1 MIRHQIKM
9 FFLNSRQFLGA
20 LFLFAYLG
28 FNCSG
33 SAEMTVEE
41 YANIQQGFIAPHDT
55 NVVWCYYYWMNDD
68 ISMEGV
74 TKDLEAMKEF
84 GIGGLFV
91 GNINRV
97 GKTGPVP
104 LFSDRWWD
112 ITVHTVNEA
121 HRLGMDIGFFNCPGW
136 SQSGG
141 PWVDYDRS
149 MRHKVYSELRV
160 EGGTLVQ
167 ALLERPADEFQDTYV
182 LAFSSIEAEDMQLT
196 NVNAQ
201 VSVTPAVANP
211 RHLLDGDTSTNTLFE
226 ISPGRS
232 YTITIQA
239 EDAITIR
246 SLLLYPA
253 KFALRCHVELQAKNN
268 GLFEAV
274 HAFDFD
280 RSNFMVSVGPV
291 IYGPV
296 AVAVPETVSDEFRL
310 VISDIHSPHSRAGF
324 SLIELKGA
332 QVFEKFIEKTLGK
345 MHPTPYPA
353 FDSYLWDT
361 QQEVDDESLLVGEV
375 LNISEYMDE
384 HGMLNWDAPEGNWTI
399 IRMGMTPTGTEN
411 TPASPL
417 GTGYEIDKASAEI
430 ARFHFEQFIGEI
442 LRRIPEE
449 SLPAFKY
456 VIADSYEQG
465 PQNWTDDFTARFKD
479 KYGYDPV
486 RFLPVFSGRI
496 VGSAEES
503 ERFLWD
509 LRRGMADDIA
519 YEYVGGLRQV
529 SNEHNLKLWL
539 ENYGHWGFPAEFL
552 MYGGQSDLVA
562 GEYWNEGHLGDI
574 ECKAASSAAH
584 IYGKPL
590 VSAEAYT
597 SGWHAYR
604 RHPATLKKRGDWSL
618 TEGINHHVMHV
629 YIQQPD
635 DLRIPGIN
643 EEFGTEF
650 NRHNTWYELGTA
662 WIDYLRR
669 CQQLLQKGLYV
680 ADVCYFIGE
689 DVPKMTGT
697 NDPELPAGY
706 SFDFINAEVIVN
718 NMFIE
723 DGRLMLPHGTN
734 YGLVVLPKIKT
745 MRPEVLAKLEML
757 VKQGG
762 AILGPKPNRSPSLQ
776 NYPEGDMLVREMA
789 DRMWDGTYVDGKLV
803 HRYGQGFVMDGLD
816 VQEALDILNIA
827 QDLDLGADIPVLWTH
842 RTLPGMDIYFL
853 TNQGDESVEF
863 QPSFRIKGK
872 KPQLWDAVTGEI
884 RQLNEYTVKD
894 GRIVV
899 PMKMYPLQ
907 SWFVVFTNNV
917 NETTAKGFEKNF
929 PQRHT
934 IARVDNE
941 WTIDFTNKDIGPAAP
956 MRVSQLFDWTKSEN
970 DQIRYYSGT
979 AIYRTTFTME
989 DLPDG
994 GKFILNLGDVGVM
1007 ARATLNGQ
1015 QVGTTWISPFL
1026 IPMGDLLL
1034 EGENTLELEV
1044 VNTWRNRLAKDA
1056 ALPEDQ
1062 RHTWVFYSDVRVGED
1077 LEPSG
1082 LKGPV
1087 SIEWMR

>member
-1 MIRHQIKM
+1 MKRHQIKKKLLKSQL
-9 FFLNSRQFLGA
+9 FFVLLMMS
-20 LFLFAYLG
+20 AYLG

-33 SAEMTVEE
+33 TAVMTSDE
-41 YANIQQGFIAPHDT
+41 YANIQQGFVTPHDT

-74 TKDLEAMKEF
+74 TKDLEAMKAF

-104 LFSDRWWD
+104 LFSDKWWE

-121 HRLGMDIGFFNCPGW
+121 HRLGIDVGFFNCPGW

-141 PWVDYDRS
+141 PWVGYDRA
-149 MRHKVYSELRV
+149 MRHKVFSELTV
-160 EGGTLVQ
+160 EGGKPVRAQ
-167 ALLERPADEFQDTYV
+167 LERPADEFQDTYV
-182 LAFSSIEAEDMQLT
+182 LAFPRIEAEEQLLT
-196 NVNAQ
+196 NANAR
-201 VSVTPAVANP
+201 VSVSPAIANP
-211 RHLLDGDTSTNTLFE
+211 HHLLDGNTRTASLFD
-226 ISPGRS
+226 IARGRS

-239 EDAITIR
+239 NEPLTVR
-246 SLLLYPA
+246 SLLLYPTEIP
-253 KFALRCHVELQAKNN
+253 FRCHVEVQAMKNGEFN
-268 GLFEAV
+268 AV
-274 HAFDFD
+274 HEFYFD
-280 RSNFMVSVGPV
+280 RSNFMVNVGPV

-296 AVAVPETVSDEFRL
+296 AVAVPETVSKEFRL
-310 VISDIHSPHSRAGF
+310 VVSQMHSPQPRSGF

-332 QVFEKFIEKTLGK
+332 QVFENFIEKTLGK
-345 MHPTPYPA
+345 MHPTPLPNY
-353 FDSYLWDT
+353 DSYLWET
-361 QQEVDDESLLVGEV
+361 QPAVEDKSLLIGEV

-384 HGMLNWDAPEGNWTI
+384 NGWLNWDAPEGNWTI
-399 IRMGMTPTGTEN
+399 LRMGMTPTGTEN
-411 TPASPL
+411 SPASPL
-417 GTGYEIDKASAEI
+417 GKGYEIDKASAEI

-442 LRRIPEE
+442 LSRIPEE

-456 VIADSYEQG
+456 VIADSYEMG
-465 PQNWTDDFTARFKD
+465 PQNWTDGFTERFQEKFE
-479 KYGYDPV
+479 YDPV

-509 LRRGMADDIA
+509 LRRGIADDIA
-519 YEYVGGLRQV
+519 YEYVGGLRQI

-584 IYGKPL
+584 IYGKYL

-635 DLRIPGIN
+635 DKRIPGIN

-650 NRHNTWYELGTA
+650 NRHNTWYDLGAA

-689 DVPKMTGT
+689 DVPKMTGNT
-697 NDPELPAGY
+697 DPELPAGY
-706 SFDFINAEVIVN
+706 SYDFINAEVIVN
-718 NMFIE
+718 DMFV
-723 DGRLMLPHGTN
+723 DNGRLMLPHGTN
-734 YGLVVLPKIKT
+734 YGLMVLPQLET
-745 MRPEVLAKLEML
+745 MRPEVLAKIERL

-762 AILGPKPNRSPSLQ
+762 AILGPKPNQSPSLQ
-776 NYPEGDMLVREMA
+776 NFPQSDELVKKMA
-789 DRMWDGTYVDGKLV
+789 GKMWNGTYVGGKMV
-803 HRYGQGFVMDGLD
+803 HRYGRGYVMDGLD
-816 VQEALDILNIA
+816 VQEAMDILGLA
-827 QDLDLGADIPVLWTH
+827 ADLDLGADIPVLWTH

-853 TNQGDESVEF
+853 TNQGNEVVEF
-863 QPSFRIKGK
+863 NPSFRIQGK

-884 RQLNEYTVKD
+884 RQLNEYSVKD
-894 GRIVV
+894 EHIVV
-899 PMKMYPLQ
+899 PMKMHPLQ
-907 SWFVVFTNNV
+907 SWFVVFADRT
-917 NETTAKGFEKNF
+917 NETTAKGFTKNF
-929 PQRHT
+929 PERQT
-934 IARVDNE
+934 IANVDTE
-941 WTIDFTNKDIGPAAP
+941 WSVEFLNKDIGPVAP
-956 MRVSQLFDWTKSEN
+956 ISTTALFDWTSSDNE
-970 DQIRYYSGT
+970 QIRYYSGT
-979 AIYRTTFTME
+979 TIYRTTFSME
-989 DLPDG
+989 ALPEG
-994 GKFILNLGDVGVM
+994 GKLLLNLGDVGVM

-1015 QVGTTWISPFL
+1015 LIGTTWISPFL
-1026 IPMGDLLL
+1026 IPMGANLV

-1056 ALPEDQ
+1056 ALPEEQ

-1077 LEPSG
+1077 LEPAG
-1082 LKGPV
+1082 LLGPV
-1087 SIEWMR
+1087 TIEWIR